1 MLSYTEMIDLRQ
13 EVKEYMSEFQN
24 ITDMIELSTFWD
36 EMQRSIF
43 PQWRQRVRYCTESA
57 SFISKTISN
66 METTMEKMM
75 SNHM

>member
-1 MLSYTEMIDLRQ
+1 MLSYTEMILLRK
-13 EVKEYMSEFQN
+13 EIDEYMVESQN

-43 PQWRQRVRYCTESA
+43 PQWRQRVQYCTESA

-66 METTMEKMM
+66 METTMETMM
-75 SNHM
+75 SNHI